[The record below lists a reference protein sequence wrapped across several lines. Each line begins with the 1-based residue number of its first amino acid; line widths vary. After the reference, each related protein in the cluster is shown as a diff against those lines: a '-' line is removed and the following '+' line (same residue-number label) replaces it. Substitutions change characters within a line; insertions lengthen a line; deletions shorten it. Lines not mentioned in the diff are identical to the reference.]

1 MGSRGR
7 GSGKAKP
14 YSSNLYLNV
23 KNYEAFLYT
32 SVTSVEYQILLLTVD
47 VYDNII
53 VIVVKA
59 FIECLLRVR
68 HYDSYFKGRISLM
81 TDGNLTG

>member
-1 MGSRGR
+1 MCTQIHPFTLMGSRGR

-32 SVTSVEYQILLLTVD
+32 SVTSVEYQTD
-47 VYDNII
+47 S
-53 VIVVKA
+53 
-59 FIECLLRVR
+59 FIDCRCL
-68 HYDSYFKGRISLM
+68 
-81 TDGNLTG
+81 